1 MMCTTVEECW
11 DGDAEARLSAGCVEE
26 RISQL
31 TRSMSGDVPQSV
43 PVQPLQVCSNQQFSC
58 QFETRKPS
66 TILTMISNSKCRKPM
81 VLLK

>member
-43 PVQPLQVCSNQQFSC
+43 PVQPLQVCSIC
-58 QFETRKPS
+58 
-66 TILTMISNSKCRKPM
+66 
-81 VLLK
+81 